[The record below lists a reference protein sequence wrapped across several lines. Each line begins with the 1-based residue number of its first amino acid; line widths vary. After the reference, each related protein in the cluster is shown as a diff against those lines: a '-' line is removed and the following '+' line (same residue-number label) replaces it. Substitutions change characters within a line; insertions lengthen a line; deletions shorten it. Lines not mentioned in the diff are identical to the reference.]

1 MTQKDP
7 SDPIAAIDEYNPN
20 PVLAF
25 DPSGAVIGANAA
37 ARAFVPPKGGAPLTA
52 ILPATRYIDLA
63 AYIRDGRRTSWCTL
77 HRDRLCQIVLQ
88 GVPEKGCGYAYVQ
101 DVSEVQLAHTDLR
114 ALLEV
119 TRALTQEN
127 LFNALV
133 RNLAQSC
140 GMTYALIATYTEAQ
154 GGHAVPI
161 ATWND
166 GLFEEE
172 AEFALSGTPFQDV
185 LEATPAVLTVRSGAR
200 KRYPG
205 CAIAKRVKAQSFI
218 GITVEHGEGERIA
231 FLGLYGKK
239 PLEQTSSRDIMLRL
253 FAACAAGELQRRQA
267 ESRFQRVLVTFEQ
280 QLKELSCIYGLAE
293 SLRTRDSV
301 AEICQD
307 LVLLIPPAWRYPDV
321 ACTRIVLDGREYTSK
336 RFSETQW
343 GQSAAIVVEGKARGM
358 VQVYYLEDVRAASP
372 GEPFLASE
380 RKLLDAVARTLGETV
395 ERREIEADNRRKAVI
410 LAQERNRLE
419 TILRGIGEGV
429 VVTDTRD
436 RVLMM
441 NPTAQTLLGFADRE
455 PLATDFLT
463 LLEDENFCAM
473 WRETAETGKDIAKAD
488 VHLGEPY
495 NRTLSVTRSR
505 IPELIQGE
513 DCYVTILHDVTKERE
528 IDQMK
533 TDFVS
538 GVSHELRTPMTSIK
552 GFANTLLR
560 NPAMALEKRGHFL
573 KIIDEEAERL
583 MKLIEEV
590 LEIGS
595 IESGRAVMNRTMVD
609 VADQVG
615 SAVSSLLAAM
625 DSKQIRFTQDIQEHL
640 PPLLADPTKFHTIVC
655 NLLENAVKFTP
666 REGNVTLGVSKDGD
680 DIVLEVSDT
689 GIGIPP
695 DHIDHIFQRF
705 YQVKGGT
712 RKSAGAGLGLFLVKE
727 MVTLHG
733 GTVAVQSEVDKGT
746 TFVVRLPLAVPA
758 HNESGE
764 S

>member
-1 MTQKDP
+1 M
-7 SDPIAAIDEYNPN
+7 ALADEYNPN

-25 DPSGAVIGANAA
+25 DLSGTVIGSNAA
-37 ARAFVPPKGGAPLTA
+37 ARELLLPDEGTSLAT
-52 ILPATRYIDLA
+52 ILPAAGQLDLA
-63 AYIRDGRRTSWCTL
+63 ACVREGRRTSWCTL
-77 HRDRLCQIVLQ
+77 HRNRLCQILIQ
-88 GVPEKGCGYAYVQ
+88 GVPQKDCGFVYVQ
-101 DVSEVQLAHTDLR
+101 DISEVHLAHSDLR
-114 ALLEV
+114 AILDV

-127 LFNALV
+127 LFNSLV
-133 RNLAQSC
+133 RNLAQCC
-140 GMTYALIATYTEAQ
+140 GMGSAIVATYTEAQ
-154 GGHAVPI
+154 GGRAVPI
-161 ATWND
+161 AAWAD
-166 GLFEEE
+166 GLFEEK
-172 AEFALSGTPFQDV
+172 AEFALSGTPFQEV
-185 LEATPAVLTVRSGAR
+185 LEVTPAVLTVRAGVH

-205 CAIAKRVKAQSFI
+205 CAIAQRMKAESFI
-218 GITVEHGEGERIA
+218 GITVEHGKGERIA
-231 FLGLYGKK
+231 FLGLYDER
-239 PLEQTSSRDIMLRL
+239 PLQDTSSRDIVLRL

-293 SLRTRDSV
+293 SLRTRESV

-307 LVLLIPPAWRYPDV
+307 LVLLIPPAWRYPDL
-321 ACTRIVLDGREYTSK
+321 ACTRIILDGHEYTSK
-336 RFSETQW
+336 RFIETQW
-343 GQSAAIVVEGKARGM
+343 GQSAAIVVEGRARGM
-358 VQVYYLEDVRAASP
+358 VQVFYVENVRATLP

-441 NPTAQTLLGFADRE
+441 NPTAQMLLGFADRE
-455 PLATDFLT
+455 PLASDFLT
-463 LLEDENFCAM
+463 LLEDESFCAM
-473 WRETAETGKDIAKAD
+473 WRETADTGKDIAKAD
-488 VHLGEPY
+488 VRLGETF

-538 GVSHELRTPMTSIK
+538 AVSHELRTPMTSIK

-560 NPAMALEKRGHFL
+560 NPDMARDKREHFL
-573 KIIDEEAERL
+573 KIIDEETERL

-595 IESGRAVMNRTMVD
+595 IESGRAIMNRTMVGI
-609 VADQVG
+609 AEQVG
-615 SAVSSLLAAM
+615 SAVSSLAGAI
-625 DSKQIRFTQDIQEHL
+625 DSKQINFTSDVQDNL
-640 PPLLADPTKFHTIVC
+640 PLLPADATKFHTILC

-666 REGNVTLGVSKDGD
+666 PRGNVALRAFKDCD
-680 DIVLEVSDT
+680 DIVLEVTDT

-695 DHIDHIFQRF
+695 DHIDNIFQRF
-705 YQVKGGT
+705 YQVKAGT

-733 GTVAVQSEVDKGT
+733 GTVAVESEVDKGT
-746 TFVVRLPLAVPA
+746 KFIVRLPLAVPA
-758 HNESGE
+758 QNDSGE

>member
-1 MTQKDP
+1 MTQSKLP
-7 SDPIAAIDEYNPN
+7 NQITVVDEFNPN
-20 PVLAF
+20 PVLVF
-25 DPSGAVIGANAA
+25 EPSGKIVGSNVA
-37 ARAFVPPKGGAPLTA
+37 ARTTFLVTEGATLA
-52 ILPATRYIDLA
+52 ALFPATNQLDLA
-63 AYIRDGRRTSWCTL
+63 SVIRENRQTSLCAQVGERLYRFLL
-77 HRDRLCQIVLQ
+77 H
-88 GVPEKGCGYAYVQ
+88 GVSQATCGYLYVQ
-101 DVSEVQLAHTDLR
+101 DISDVHLAHADLR

-133 RNLAQSC
+133 RNIAQTC
-140 GMTYALIATYTEAQ
+140 GMTYAVIATYTEAR
-154 GGHAVPI
+154 GGLAIPI

-172 AEFALSGTPFQDV
+172 PEFSLAGTPFYDV
-185 LEATPAVLTVRSGAR
+185 LKGTPAVLTVRSGVHR
-200 KRYPG
+200 RYSG
-205 CAIAKRVKAQSFI
+205 CAIAKRLKAQSFI
-218 GITVEHGEGERIA
+218 GITVEHGEGDRIA
-231 FLGLYGKK
+231 FLGLYHKK
-239 PLEQTSSRDIMLRL
+239 PLETTSSRDIMLRL
-253 FAACAAGELQRRQA
+253 FASCAAGELQRRQA

-293 SLRTRDSV
+293 SLRTRETV
-301 AEICQD
+301 AEICGD
-307 LVLLIPPAWRYPDV
+307 LVLLIPPAWRYPDL
-321 ACTRIVLDGREYTSK
+321 ARARIVLDGIEYASK
-336 RFSETQW
+336 RFQETQW
-343 GQSAAIVVEGKARGM
+343 GQSAAVVVDGRARGM
-358 VQVYYLEDVRAASP
+358 VQVYYADDVQTAATS
-372 GEPFLASE
+372 EPFLASE
-380 RKLLDAVARTLGETV
+380 RKLLDAVARTLGEAV
-395 ERREIEADNRRKAVI
+395 ERREIEVDNRRKAI
-410 LAQERNRLE
+410 TLAQERNRLE

-441 NPTAQTLLGFADRE
+441 NHTAQTLLGFTERE

-463 LLEDENFCAM
+463 LLEDDAFCAM
-473 WRETAETGKDIAKAD
+473 WRETAETGRDIAKAD

-560 NPAMALEKRGHFL
+560 NPNMQQDKREHFL
-573 KIIDEEAERL
+573 RIIDEEAERL
-583 MKLIEEV
+583 MALIEEV

-595 IESGRAVMNRTMVD
+595 IESGRAILNRTMVD
-609 VADQVG
+609 VAEQIESAAG
-615 SAVSSLLAAM
+615 SLATATEA
-625 DSKQIRFTQDIQEHL
+625 KQIQFTLEVRKGL
-640 PPLLADPTKFHTIVC
+640 PPLLADPTKLHTIVC
-655 NLLENAVKFTP
+655 NLVENAIKFTTP
-666 REGNVTLGVSKDGD
+666 GGRVNVNVYQDVD
-680 DIVLEVSDT
+680 DIVLEVADT
-689 GIGIPP
+689 GIGIPAE
-695 DHIDHIFQRF
+695 HIDHIFERF
-705 YQVKGGT
+705 YQVRAGT

-746 TFVVRLPLAVPA
+746 TFVVRLPLKASAP
-758 HNESGE
+758 NDSGD

>member
-1 MTQKDP
+1 MKHKHRTP
-7 SDPIAAIDEYNPN
+7 ELGLADEFNPN
-20 PVLAF
+20 PILVLDDA
-25 DPSGAVIGANAA
+25 GLITGANGA
-37 ARAFVPPKGGAPLTA
+37 ARDAFALTHESSLKSLMPA
-52 ILPATRYIDLA
+52 ADDLDLDALILN
-63 AYIRDGRRTSWCTL
+63 DGQTSLCAQVD
-77 HRDRLCQIVLQ
+77 DRLYRFLFQ
-88 GVPEKGCGYAYVQ
+88 GIRESGCAYVYVQ
-101 DVSEVQLAHTDLR
+101 DVSDVHLAHADLR

-133 RNLAQSC
+133 RNLAQTC
-140 GMTYALIATYTEAQ
+140 GMTYALVATYTEAR

-161 ATWND
+161 AVWCD
-166 GLFEEE
+166 GLFVDEP
-172 AEFALSGTPFQDV
+172 EFALSGTPIQDV
-185 LEATPAVLTVRSGAR
+185 LSATPAVLTLRSGLLQ
-200 KRYPG
+200 RYPG
-205 CAIAKRVKAQSFI
+205 CPITNRLKAQSFM
-218 GITVEHGEGERIA
+218 GITVQHGEDERIA
-231 FLGLYGKK
+231 FLGLYHRK
-239 PLEQTSSRDIMLRL
+239 PLETTSSRDIMLRL
-253 FAACAAGELQRRQA
+253 FASCAAGELQRRQA

-293 SLRTRDSV
+293 SLRTRETV
-301 AEICQD
+301 AEICED
-307 LVLLIPPAWRYPDV
+307 LVLLIPPAWRFPDL
-321 ACTRIVLDGREYTSK
+321 ARARIVLDEVEYASK
-336 RFSETQW
+336 GFTETQW
-343 GQSAAIVVEGKARGM
+343 GQSSAIVVDGRARGM
-358 VQVYYLEDVRAASP
+358 VQVYYTDDVHGTVLS
-372 GEPFLASE
+372 EPFLASE
-380 RKLLDAVARTLGETV
+380 RKLLDAVARTLGEAV

-441 NPTAQTLLGFADRE
+441 NHTAQQLLGFAERE

-463 LLEDENFCAM
+463 LLEDEAFRVM
-473 WRETAETGKDIAKAD
+473 WRETVASGQDITKAD
-488 VHLGEPY
+488 VHLREPF

-560 NPAMALEKRGHFL
+560 NPHMPREKREHFL
-573 KIIDEEAERL
+573 HIIDEEAERL
-583 MKLIEEV
+583 MALIEEV

-595 IESGRAVMNRTMVD
+595 IESGRAVMNRKLLD
-609 VADQVG
+609 VAAQVA
-615 SAVSSLLAAM
+615 SAAASLSAAM
-625 DSKQIRFTQDIQEHL
+625 EAKQIRFSQRIEHGL
-640 PPLLADPTKFHTIVC
+640 PQLFVDPLKLHTIIG
-655 NLLENAVKFTP
+655 NLLENAIKFTNP
-666 REGNVTLGVSKDGD
+666 GGNVRIAAYLDFD
-680 DIVLEVSDT
+680 DVVIEVADS

-695 DHIDHIFQRF
+695 EHIDNIFQRF

-712 RKSAGAGLGLFLVKE
+712 RKTAGAGLGLFLVKE

-733 GTVAVQSEVDKGT
+733 GTVAVRSEVDKGT
-746 TFVVRLPLAVPA
+746 TFVVRLPLKAPA
-758 HNESGE
+758 QNDGGDT
-764 S
+764 